1 MTTPDDPAGAWGDRL
16 RTWRADT
23 MHWSQ
28 QDLVDQVVRLAFER
42 NEERGTRLETRLVS
56 RWESGAV
63 TRPQAVYRRLLDQ
76 LGAPLPGPTRAT
88 SVRTRAVLPGPCP
101 PSEPDIDLPSR
112 ADHINVGA
120 TEGDDESVLRR
131 DFLRAG
137 SVLAASG
144 LLASVLGPSGSDSS
158 CPEIVAELEERLVSL
173 RKLDNHLGGADTYR
187 LYAAEAELS
196 AQLLR
201 QGSNRQ
207 EVERRLLALHAE
219 QSQQAGWAAFDA
231 GWHDHATR
239 HFAQGHAAATEIRD
253 AGLAGN
259 ALAFEAYQRITLGQP
274 ARLAS
279 ERSLHAAGLPG
290 VDPGVQALLYSRAAW
305 TFALE
310 GDAETTA
317 RSLGLAEEALGQ
329 TGSEPTPDYAAW
341 VDETELAIMS
351 GRCWSELQRPLRA
364 VPILEGAL
372 SKFSDANARDKAL
385 YSSWLAESYLDAGEV
400 EQAAGV
406 VDASLTIMGD
416 VASVRPR
423 ARLSTVA
430 RRLSKYQ
437 NLAVVRDLL
446 GRDAL
451 DPGPVRG

>member
-1 MTTPDDPAGAWGDRL
+1 M
-16 RTWRADT
+16 
-23 MHWSQ
+23 
-28 QDLVDQVVRLAFER
+28 
-42 NEERGTRLETRLVS
+42 
-56 RWESGAV
+56 
-63 TRPQAVYRRLLDQ
+63 
-76 LGAPLPGPTRAT
+76 
-88 SVRTRAVLPGPCP
+88 
-101 PSEPDIDLPSR
+101 
-112 ADHINVGA
+112 
-120 TEGDDESVLRR
+120 
-131 DFLRAG
+131 
-137 SVLAASG
+137 
-144 LLASVLGPSGSDSS
+144 
-158 CPEIVAELEERLVSL
+158 VSL

-207 EVERRLLALHAE
+207 GVERRLLALHAE

-253 AGLAGN
+253 ASLAGN
-259 ALAFEAYQRITLGQP
+259 ALAFEAYQRITLGLP

-310 GDAETTA
+310 GDTDTTA
-317 RSLGLAEEALGQ
+317 RCLGLAEEALGL
-329 TGSEPTPDYAAW
+329 TGSGPTPDYAAW
-341 VDETELAIMS
+341 VDHTELAIMS

-364 VPILEGAL
+364 VPILEDAL

-400 EQAAGV
+400 EHAANV
-406 VDASLTIMGD
+406 VDTSLTIMGD

-423 ARLSTVA
+423 ARLSAVA
-430 RRLSKYQ
+430 SWLSKYQ